1 MWSIRTQ
8 GLKMRSNKIINGTV
22 MLTVVGLSSLWITQH
37 FGYVINLTSSLPQ
50 KLFLVSIGKAPTKGD
65 YVVYKAPASTGLQS
79 NMTLTKKVLG
89 VAGDVVTRQ
98 DQNFYINGKWVAKA
112 KKYSLKGEAL
122 VPGPEGVLPEGHYY
136 VSTEHQ
142 DSFDSRYEK
151 MGWVS
156 QNQCLGVAYPIW

>member
-1 MWSIRTQ
+1 
-8 GLKMRSNKIINGTV
+8 MRSNKIIKGTV
-22 MLTVVGLSSLWITQH
+22 MLTAVGLSALWITQH
-37 FGYVINLTSSLPQ
+37 FGYAINVTNSLPQ
-50 KLFLVSIGKAPTKGD
+50 KLFLVSIGKTPVKGD
-65 YVVYKAPASTGLQS
+65 YVVYKAPTSSGLPS

-89 VAGDVVTRQ
+89 VAGDIVTRQ
-98 DQNFYINGKWVAKA
+98 DQDFYVNGKWVAKA

-122 VPGPEGVLPEGHYY
+122 VPGPEGILPEGHYY

-151 MGWVS
+151 MGWVH